1 MVTLRSVQSLVT
13 VVVLLVA
20 AVAAAGGD
28 VLAEV
33 AGRQITVG
41 DLEREMTRRGGGLVF
56 ADPEIR
62 QALLAELVERELL
75 LAAAVEAGYDR
86 DPEAVAVFERMVA
99 ARYQS
104 DALDALLAGVTV
116 DDAAVAAYYRTHR
129 DAYARPARVQ
139 AAMIFFTL
147 PTTASE
153 ERRQE
158 VQARAE
164 RVRSEALALDATVR
178 HFGSLAVDHSDDRA
192 SRYRGGVIGWLVE
205 HPGRSYRWHPAVVE
219 AVFQLSAPGAIS
231 PVITADDGL
240 YLVRL
245 VEREGATPQPLER
258 VRDGIRHQLVQ
269 AERDRLRAAFFVDLR
284 ARLPVTVDET
294 LLATVEAP
302 PSDRDQTDQTPP
314 PVPAS

>member
-1 MVTLRSVQSLVT
+1 MTLRFVRALLT
-13 VVVLLVA
+13 AGVLLVA

-33 AGRQITVG
+33 AGRHITVG
-41 DLEREMTRRGGGLVF
+41 DLEREMARRGGGRVF
-56 ADPEIR
+56 ADPGVR
-62 QALLAELVERELL
+62 QALLAEMVESELL

-116 DDAAVAAYYRTHR
+116 DDGAVAAYYQDHQ
-129 DAYARPARVQ
+129 DAYARPTRVQ
-139 AAMIFFTL
+139 AAMIYFAL
-147 PTTASE
+147 PATAGD

-158 VQARAE
+158 VLALAE
-164 RVRSEALALDATVR
+164 RVRGEALALDPGVR
-178 HFGSLAVDHSDDRA
+178 HFGTLAVDHSDDRA

-205 HPGRSYRWHPAVVE
+205 HPDRSYRWDPAVVE
-219 AVFQLSAPGAIS
+219 AIFQLSSPGAIS
-231 PVITADDGL
+231 PLITTDDGL

-245 VEREGATPQPLER
+245 VEREGSTPQPLER

-269 AERDRLRAAFFVDLR
+269 AERDRLRAAFFADLR
-284 ARLPVTVDET
+284 ARLPVAVDEA
-294 LLATVEAP
+294 LLATVAAP
-302 PSDRDQTDQTPP
+302 STDRNQSDLTPP